1 MNSWS
6 KILTAIADKSP
17 GSVALDID
25 GQQITFAELHTITCH
40 WGTLLHAKGFGTDS
54 RIAVVSAHTVEGIIG
69 LISTTAL
76 ATCVPISLS
85 WGEDVLTATLQ
96 QIRLDAIIA
105 DESVLPD
112 TFIKALHTHRI
123 PMLAPPSAENNFH
136 QLDQDVKPNDA
147 AGKTALVLFTSGTQ
161 RRKPILISNRNLVSA
176 IANICNAIPLSS
188 QDRCL
193 NPLPLHHSFGLVCG
207 IFAPLSVGGSIFF
220 RGAFEPEQF
229 WHHLTQTKPTWFAAV
244 PAMYDK
250 LVSTAP
256 SEPALPSVH
265 FMVSASSALN
275 AQTSQ
280 KLTTLLSG
288 PVIECY
294 GMTEVGIIANTPATR
309 QLNPPGCV
317 GLPNAGLEV
326 EIRDPETGA
335 SVDPGMRGEVALRG
349 SAVAIDTADETH
361 GGWLNTGDEGYIDG
375 NDHLF
380 LCGRIGERI
389 NRGGEKLSPG
399 MIDTVL
405 ESHPRVKQAVAFT
418 IPHAS
423 LGEAVGVAL
432 ILHDEVADSE
442 LRGLVGKRLGLSSVP
457 QALVRVQSISRNAIG
472 KIKRHEVYEQV
483 KPLLASKM
491 TFTSAADQEPLTEIV
506 CSVFAE
512 VLSVQSVTASDNF
525 FMLGGD
531 SLGAAQVACRLS
543 AMLQKNVAVAEV
555 FSNQT
560 AHELVTALVG
570 PQLNHQQYIQLTPQK
585 PGMPLHAS
593 FGQQRIYFHQVMYP
607 ESSAYNEALIWKV
620 EGALQ
625 IGVLEQALQ
634 VLLRKH
640 PVLRSRLVMEE
651 KILTQQVCP
660 MPIPV
665 IRELQGDNLEHGIE
679 LFEREARQ
687 PFDLS
692 KDMPC
697 RFRVVHLAADQYLF
711 GLCIHHAVIDGM
723 SASIF
728 CTELSQTY
736 ARFSHGEEPE
746 YAPQKTTY
754 FDWAA
759 WQKGRAEEGLY
770 ETDIAY
776 WREHLR
782 GAIPELS
789 LLYDTPRPAKRRF
802 RSRSI
807 ELTLAP
813 GLIRA
818 VEQSAKS
825 NGCTPYTVF
834 LTSFAVLLSKFSNCD
849 DLLIGC
855 PVSGRNHP
863 DVEQA
868 LGFFVNTLALRLDV
882 SGNPTGS
889 ELLSRVSTEC
899 LSAFAHQDVPFEQVI
914 NVLPVDRA
922 ANRDALIKIL
932 FNYQNFQD
940 DALAL
945 DELRVSPV
953 QFDREQAK
961 LDLSLSIRRNTD
973 GSASCA
979 FIYDMDLFHHASIE
993 YRATLYKR
1001 ILHFFSEHSRQSLAS
1016 MDLLSPQ
1023 ERNHLLYGLNNTQ
1036 TAYPQDKTVID
1047 LFEQQAA
1054 EHPEAT
1060 ALVFEGQTLSYG
1072 QLNQRSN
1079 QLAHYLQKQGI
1090 GPEDMVAICLARS
1103 LEMVIAILGI
1113 LKAGAAYVPIDPD
1126 YPQSRIDFIL
1136 QDTKTPV
1143 LLTSA
1148 AMRDR
1153 PALSDRLTVT
1163 CLDEQWDEV
1172 TGHNIGNPTR
1182 RARPENLAYVI
1193 YTSGSTGKPKGV
1205 MVEHRNLI
1213 NSSKA
1218 RINLYHSECTLFI
1231 SSIAFDSSVAAF
1243 WGTLLQGGRLVVIG
1257 RATLL
1262 NPQET
1267 VRLLIQQQVTN
1278 MLCTPSYYLQFLP
1291 EMVQKQTRLAMHTV
1305 INAGEELPITLV
1317 EQHQRLLP
1325 NIALYNEY
1333 GPTENTV
1340 WTTVSRLKSKV
1351 DNISI
1356 GRPIAN
1362 TTVYILGPDQEL
1374 LPTGC
1379 TGELYI
1385 GGASVA
1391 RGYLNR
1397 EQLTAERFIP
1407 NPFGEGRL
1415 YRTGDLARWLPD
1427 GNLAF
1432 LGRTDDQVKVRGYR
1446 IELGEIEA
1454 ALQEIE
1460 SVHQAVVLARP
1471 NAAGSNRLV
1480 GYVVAEE
1487 AIDAP
1492 TTLQAYLQAR
1502 LPDYMVPGVYV
1513 FLEEIPL
1520 TSHGKVDR
1528 QALPDPDPSEQLNEY
1543 VPPRTVVEMALA
1555 RCWQEALGVE
1565 QVGIHDDFFALGGD
1579 SLLATRVVASIRKEL
1594 NLEVA
1599 VRSIFEAPTV
1609 VALASVVQSS
1619 TASQFPALEPA
1630 GKSEQTVLSFAQQ
1643 RLWFIDQFEGST
1655 HYHIPLALRLTGAL
1669 DLEAMEASFRRIIH
1683 RYLPLRTVISQKD
1696 GLPRPSFLP
1705 AEDWRLHYGETAEDS
1720 PEFVSQTS
1728 IITTTPFD
1736 LSADF
1741 MLRVGV
1747 FKVAEER
1754 HVLVINMH
1762 HIAVDGWSWP
1772 ILVNELSECYTT
1784 YRENR
1789 EVHLP
1794 ELKLSYADY
1803 AVWQHKHLK
1812 GAILDKQLEYWQGQ
1826 LANIS
1831 PLELPT
1837 DHARPPVQ
1845 STRGASHAFSIS
1857 AGQTAAFKHLVEQQG
1872 GSLYMGLLT
1881 LLDVLLYRYTGQSD
1895 ISVGSPI
1902 ANRYLQETNSL
1913 IGKFVNTLVMR
1924 NQVQG
1929 ANSFMTLFQQVK
1941 NNCLEA
1947 YAHQQYPFER
1957 LVGVLVK
1964 ARDLSRNPLFQI
1976 MLVLQNNQEVG
1987 NFHWGDLQVEAA
1999 EMMQTTAKFDL
2010 SFKIT
2015 ETADGLRADIEYCT
2029 DLFEETTV
2037 ERMAGH
2043 FSHLLDA
2050 VIKDPEMPVAG
2061 LDMLSDQEKH
2071 TLLTSFDDTQSAY
2084 PQDKT
2089 VIDLFE
2095 QQAAAQ
2101 SDIEYVP
2108 PRTAVEM
2115 ALAQCWQEAL
2125 GVQRV
2130 GIHDDFFA
2138 LGGDSLLA
2146 VKVIS
2151 HINKEINDQLSL
2163 KELFEFPT
2171 IRQIAEHLG
2180 KSNRLPVKVEN
2191 KNRSEPNMRHHS
2203 VEGVVTKS
2211 LLTQLATGAV
2221 EPIDGVAIGY
2231 LPENMG
2237 VSLNDEIS
2245 EYMEDA
2251 PWLMSIK
2258 QMQWGRI
2265 GMILLPIT
2273 SSELYVEAEKLDKQL
2288 LQAVNIAKQ
2297 FSVKTVALTGLLP
2310 SATDFG
2316 VRIVNPM
2323 KNGGEWPAITT
2334 GHAVTC
2340 ACVVLNIEKI
2350 VTVSRRN
2357 LAEEKLAFIG
2367 TGSIGANTLRLLLDR
2382 LNHPRHIILC
2392 DLYAKLDRLQAIER
2406 EIREAF
2412 GYKGEITLAPATGKD
2427 LPQIIYSASM
2437 LIGATNAPNVVAVEK
2452 LKPGTLIV
2460 DDSGPHC
2467 FDSEKAKQRLQD
2479 QKDILFT
2486 EGGAVTLP
2494 GGVKITQHIPKQL
2507 LHVMKN
2513 GQPYYESPD
2522 IIMGCTF
2529 SSLLSIVP
2537 ATIGSFSI
2545 DISRR
2550 AYEEL
2555 KKLGI
2560 EGAPLHCESYRLPD
2574 NVISDFQ
2581 NKHVEGVRLD

>member
-6 KILTAIADKSP
+6 EILKAMADKSP
-17 GSVALDID
+17 DSVALDID
-25 GQQITFAELHTITCH
+25 GQQITFAELRTITCH
-40 WGTLLHAKGFGTDS
+40 CGALLHAKGFGTDS

-188 QDRCL
+188 QDQCL

-256 SEPALPSVH
+256 SEPALPGVR

-317 GLPNAGLEV
+317 GRPNAGLEV

-491 TFTSAADQEPLTEIV
+491 TFTSAADQEPLAEIV

-570 PQLNHQQYIQLTPQK
+570 PQLNHQQHIQLTPQK

-660 MPIPV
+660 MPAPV
-665 IRELQGDNLEHGIE
+665 IQELQGDSLEHGIE

-697 RFRVVHLAADQYLF
+697 RFRIVHLAADQYLF
-711 GLCIHHAVIDGM
+711 GFCIHHAVIDGM
-723 SASIF
+723 SAGIF

-759 WQKGRAEEGLY
+759 WQKSRVEEGLY

-776 WREHLR
+776 WREHLS

-789 LLYDTPRPAKRRF
+789 LLYDTSRPAKRRF

-979 FIYDMDLFHHASIE
+979 FIYDMDLFHHASIQ

-1023 ERNHLLYGLNNTQ
+1023 ERNHLLYGLNNTR

-1243 WGTLLQGGRLVVIG
+1243 WGTLLQRGRLVVIG

-1379 TGELYI
+1379 AGELYI

-1543 VPPRTVVEMALA
+1543 APPRTAVEMALA

-1579 SLLATRVVASIRKEL
+1579 SLLA
-1594 NLEVA
+1594 
-1599 VRSIFEAPTV
+1599 
-1609 VALASVVQSS
+1609 
-1619 TASQFPALEPA
+1619 
-1630 GKSEQTVLSFAQQ
+1630 
-1643 RLWFIDQFEGST
+1643 
-1655 HYHIPLALRLTGAL
+1655 
-1669 DLEAMEASFRRIIH
+1669 
-1683 RYLPLRTVISQKD
+1683 
-1696 GLPRPSFLP
+1696 
-1705 AEDWRLHYGETAEDS
+1705 
-1720 PEFVSQTS
+1720 
-1728 IITTTPFD
+1728 
-1736 LSADF
+1736 
-1741 MLRVGV
+1741 
-1747 FKVAEER
+1747 
-1754 HVLVINMH
+1754 
-1762 HIAVDGWSWP
+1762 
-1772 ILVNELSECYTT
+1772 
-1784 YRENR
+1784 
-1789 EVHLP
+1789 
-1794 ELKLSYADY
+1794 
-1803 AVWQHKHLK
+1803 
-1812 GAILDKQLEYWQGQ
+1812 
-1826 LANIS
+1826 
-1831 PLELPT
+1831 
-1837 DHARPPVQ
+1837 
-1845 STRGASHAFSIS
+1845 
-1857 AGQTAAFKHLVEQQG
+1857 
-1872 GSLYMGLLT
+1872 
-1881 LLDVLLYRYTGQSD
+1881 
-1895 ISVGSPI
+1895 
-1902 ANRYLQETNSL
+1902 
-1913 IGKFVNTLVMR
+1913 
-1924 NQVQG
+1924 
-1929 ANSFMTLFQQVK
+1929 
-1941 NNCLEA
+1941 
-1947 YAHQQYPFER
+1947 
-1957 LVGVLVK
+1957 
-1964 ARDLSRNPLFQI
+1964 
-1976 MLVLQNNQEVG
+1976 
-1987 NFHWGDLQVEAA
+1987 
-1999 EMMQTTAKFDL
+1999 
-2010 SFKIT
+2010 
-2015 ETADGLRADIEYCT
+2015 
-2029 DLFEETTV
+2029 
-2037 ERMAGH
+2037 
-2043 FSHLLDA
+2043 
-2050 VIKDPEMPVAG
+2050 
-2061 LDMLSDQEKH
+2061 
-2071 TLLTSFDDTQSAY
+2071 
-2084 PQDKT
+2084 
-2089 VIDLFE
+2089 
-2095 QQAAAQ
+2095 
-2101 SDIEYVP
+2101 
-2108 PRTAVEM
+2108 
-2115 ALAQCWQEAL
+2115 
-2125 GVQRV
+2125 
-2130 GIHDDFFA
+2130 
-2138 LGGDSLLA
+2138 

-2151 HINKEINDQLSL
+2151 HINKKINDQLSL

-2350 VTVSRRN
+2350 VTVSQRN

-2522 IIMGCTF
+2522 IIMGCAF